1 VLTFG
6 FQGGLNAQNE
16 LYVFVNTMSA
26 TAVHVIARQPKQLP
40 PDTPQRVGVQ
50 SAAGID
56 ASGQPLAPTTLGS
69 TWEDV
74 ARDASHLV
82 TQQRSAMRPTS
93 NVGPLTLSAD
103 EAALLA
109 PLTQEPEP
117 GSSTHFVVV
126 GQKPGDVMY
135 GTGGTGNGVEARA
148 ADSKNPNV
156 FESFSD
162 AAQAAASRSGGGAWV
177 YRVDLDNAPQGRSR
191 APSEQIMG
199 AVYVDGKTGQPLPLA
214 IPNVNSP
221 SWDTLNAP
229 HAAFDG
235 ASWPDVWSRLRE
247 GAIAQGTPVYVY
259 LVKSG
264 SPLHAGPGD
273 RTSIGIDEIVGW
285 GRMPAKSGKPLRWYG
300 RAEPGKG
307 LPLPRP
313 DMVKMLGSGGT
324 RPRAALPQSADTY
337 FVVSATAPGKV
348 IAAKKLDDVALGT
361 DGFTLSS
368 QQTQAGGRRGEP
380 FGSMVAVGT
389 SMLGAGVEIHHA
401 IVTKQVSG
409 RLATLLTG
417 TRPISKV
424 RSSLSETMSLYLRT
438 QINQA
443 IDEAANGNGAAAK
456 GRIESLFNK
465 GGLLGLS
472 PNVATEGGTLLVR
485 LGDIAEAR
493 STLDGLPQGADP
505 AAAKAN
511 LDKAIAA
518 AKQIKFKTN
527 FATTAVGGFMR
538 RASLGLGTISA
549 TSSFLNMTD
558 WTGLVKGLVGLYG
571 TGAQANYIRS
581 MYRYKSAL
589 DDPDTPHPTWK
600 IIRLAG
606 NINNFGYVLN
616 GLTDTAIGVNYLV
629 RGDAANG
636 YLSFMQAAGEFGLYA
651 GSYNAKAMRGTPLYI
666 LLMAGGATGLL
677 VNALASQPPD
687 THDRSKHH
695 SP

>member
-1 VLTFG
+1 
-6 FQGGLNAQNE
+6 
-16 LYVFVNTMSA
+16 
-26 TAVHVIARQPKQLP
+26 
-40 PDTPQRVGVQ
+40 
-50 SAAGID
+50 
-56 ASGQPLAPTTLGS
+56 
-69 TWEDV
+69 
-74 ARDASHLV
+74 
-82 TQQRSAMRPTS
+82 
-93 NVGPLTLSAD
+93 
-103 EAALLA
+103 
-109 PLTQEPEP
+109 
-117 GSSTHFVVV
+117 
-126 GQKPGDVMY
+126 
-135 GTGGTGNGVEARA
+135 VEARA

-221 SWDTLNAP
+221 SWGTLSAP

-235 ASWPDVWSRLRE
+235 ASWPDVWSRLSE
-247 GAIAQGTPVYVY
+247 GAISQGSPLYVY

-307 LPLPRP
+307 LPIPRP

-337 FVVSATAPGKV
+337 FVVSATAPGEV

-361 DGFTLSS
+361 DGFTLPS
-368 QQTQAGGRRGEP
+368 QQTQIGGRRGEP

-389 SMLGAGVEIHHA
+389 SMLGAAAEIHHA

-417 TRPISKV
+417 TRPISKL

-438 QINQA
+438 QINEA
-443 IDEAANGNGAAAK
+443 IDEAANGKGPAAV
-456 GRIESLFNK
+456 GRIQSLFNK
-465 GGLLGLS
+465 GKLLGLS
-472 PNVATEGGTLLVR
+472 PNVATEGSTLLAR
-485 LGDIAEAR
+485 LRDVAEAK

-505 AAAKAN
+505 TAAQAN

-518 AKQIKFKTN
+518 ARQIKFKTN

-538 RASLGLGTISA
+538 RASLGLGTVSA
-549 TSSFLNMTD
+549 TSSLLNMTD

-581 MYRYKSAL
+581 MYQYQSAL

-636 YLSFMQAAGEFGLYA
+636 YLSFMQAAGEFGLYV
-651 GSYNAKAMRGTPLYI
+651 GSYNARAMRGTPLYI

-687 THDRSKHH
+687 TPDRNKHH